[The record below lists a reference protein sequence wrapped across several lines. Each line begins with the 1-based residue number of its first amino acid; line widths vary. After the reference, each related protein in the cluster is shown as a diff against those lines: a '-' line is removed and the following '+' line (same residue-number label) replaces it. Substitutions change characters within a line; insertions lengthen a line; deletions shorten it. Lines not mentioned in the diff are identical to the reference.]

1 MKFHVGPIIW
11 EAQLVSEPIEHDGH
25 RCWGTCNLG
34 THKIIIWDK
43 ASPRMRLVTL
53 IHEMTH
59 AWIYAVG
66 PPGLGEEALCNFIAT
81 IMTQFALDVCQ
92 QRTQMSQFLAEQPQ
106 EEAYPIG
113 S

>member
-1 MKFHVGPIIW
+1 M
-11 EAQLVSEPIEHDGH
+11 VSEPIEHDGH

-34 THKIIIWDK
+34 THKIIISDQ

-53 IHEMTH
+53 IHEITH
-59 AWIYAVG
+59 AWIQAVG

-81 IMTQFALDVCQ
+81 IMTQFAVDVSQ
-92 QRTQMSQFLAEQPQ
+92 QKRQIDQFLSDQPQ
-106 EEAYPIG
+106 EEVYPIG